1 MAIGR
6 VSGTVALEENGGL
19 TNIYKLEAE
28 RADDKAGNT
37 LNSQSR
43 PPLTYFLQQGYI
55 S

>member
-1 MAIGR
+1 MAIGMA
-6 VSGTVALEENGGL
+6 SGTVALAENGEL

-28 RADDKAGNT
+28 RANGKAGNT